1 MASRFG
7 MLVLLLL
14 LLNLHLLFCMSL
26 GLRLLLVV
34 EELTSKDLF
43 MGGEELFEYCVLC
56 LA

>member
-1 MASRFG
+1 